1 MTIPGTVPI
10 TGPLAPTALTDT
22 YPSHEAIFGLGGLR
36 TVTTPAALNSIPD
49 ARREQGMIAF
59 SQSDGNY
66 WSLNA
71 GPWSG
76 TSADWTL
83 LTFGASGSD
92 ISGSLSVGAN
102 VVDSYPVASIGSVV
116 WELTLVKAGNRY
128 CDNIT
133 ACNDGVNA
141 YDAHYGTVLG
151 PNQPDVTE
159 VVDVSGGDMR
169 LVLTAASSGWAFRL
183 RRRTSPA

>member
-1 MTIPGTVPI
+1 MPIPGTVQV
-10 TGPLAPTALTDT
+10 TGPIAPTSLGDT

-36 TVTTPAALNSIPD
+36 TVAAPTGLNAIPD

-59 SQSDGNY
+59 TQSDGNY
-66 WSLNA
+66 WQLNA
-71 GPWSG
+71 GPWTG

-83 LTFGASGSD
+83 LNFGASGSD
-92 ISGSLSVGAN
+92 ISGSLNVGAN
-102 VVDSYPVASIGSVV
+102 VIDSYPVASIGSVV

-128 CDNIT
+128 CDNICANT
-133 ACNDGVNA
+133 DGVNA

-159 VVDVSGGDMR
+159 TVDVNGGNLR
-169 LVLTAASSGWAFRL
+169 LVLTAASSGWGYRL

>member
-1 MTIPGTVPI
+1 MIPGTVPI

-36 TVTTPAALNSIPD
+36 TVATPSALNTIPND
-49 ARREQGMIAF
+49 RREQGMIAF

-71 GPWSG
+71 SPWTG
-76 TSADWTL
+76 TSSDWTL

-92 ISGSLSVGAN
+92 ISGNLSVGAN
-102 VVDSYPVASIGSVV
+102 VVDSYPVASIGSVI

-128 CDNIT
+128 CDNIN
-133 ACNDGVNA
+133 ACTDGTLA

-151 PNQPDVTE
+151 PSEPDVTE
-159 VVDVSGGDMR
+159 TVDVSGGNMR